1 MMRSKRLSLITE
13 FRLTIKRALVG
24 GTVLALTL
32 THFQAAAHDS
42 WPTLL
47 TMYAGESKVL
57 KAPNVMRLS
66 VGNTKIVSSTLLENG
81 EIVLI
86 GEAAGETNMQVW
98 FSDGQRKTLPVV
110 IVESNGWRQALE
122 VRELLGDIE
131 GIKIS
136 TVGRRIVVDGQ
147 IDTRDLDRVKLVKE
161 RYDGMLI
168 LARELTEFEQDMLHF
183 DVRIVEI
190 GRDVTE
196 ELGINW
202 STSFAGPSLGYEDIW
217 STNTLGRLPENDNAS
232 TPVGTLL
239 ADTMDPLSLLLGT
252 DLDTEDEYSLADQRT
267 LAAAQQRSYTFWGIG
282 TSILSMINVLE
293 ANGAAMT
300 LTNPRL
306 STRSGGKANLTVG
319 GEVPV
324 VTSSVSGT
332 SVTYK
337 DYGILLEIEPTLDRY
352 DNLMARVSIE
362 VSALDLSN
370 AVDGQPAFKKRSS
383 ENDIKLIPGDTLAL
397 AGLIQREEQI
407 AYSGI
412 KWLSDIPGL
421 GNLFRNKS
429 FTEGET
435 ELVILITPTPIDDM
449 QSGENKAM
457 LEISEGILD
466 EFNKA
471 KEALAR

>member
-1 MMRSKRLSLITE
+1 
-13 FRLTIKRALVG
+13 
-24 GTVLALTL
+24 
-32 THFQAAAHDS
+32 
-42 WPTLL
+42 
-47 TMYAGESKVL
+47 
-57 KAPNVMRLS
+57 
-66 VGNTKIVSSTLLENG
+66 
-81 EIVLI
+81 
-86 GEAAGETNMQVW
+86 
-98 FSDGQRKTLPVV
+98 
-110 IVESNGWRQALE
+110 
-122 VRELLGDIE
+122 
-131 GIKIS
+131 
-136 TVGRRIVVDGQ
+136 
-147 IDTRDLDRVKLVKE
+147 
-161 RYDGMLI
+161 
-168 LARELTEFEQDMLHF
+168 
-183 DVRIVEI
+183 
-190 GRDVTE
+190 
-196 ELGINW
+196 
-202 STSFAGPSLGYEDIW
+202 
-217 STNTLGRLPENDNAS
+217 
-232 TPVGTLL
+232 
-239 ADTMDPLSLLLGT
+239 
-252 DLDTEDEYSLADQRT
+252 RT

-449 QSGENKAM
+449 QSGDNKAM

>member
-24 GTVLALTL
+24 GMVLALTL

-267 LAAAQQRSYTFWGIG
+267 LAAAH
-282 TSILSMINVLE
+282 
-293 ANGAAMT
+293 
-300 LTNPRL
+300 
-306 STRSGGKANLTVG
+306 
-319 GEVPV
+319 
-324 VTSSVSGT
+324 
-332 SVTYK
+332 
-337 DYGILLEIEPTLDRY
+337 
-352 DNLMARVSIE
+352 
-362 VSALDLSN
+362 
-370 AVDGQPAFKKRSS
+370 
-383 ENDIKLIPGDTLAL
+383 
-397 AGLIQREEQI
+397 
-407 AYSGI
+407 
-412 KWLSDIPGL
+412 
-421 GNLFRNKS
+421 
-429 FTEGET
+429 
-435 ELVILITPTPIDDM
+435 
-449 QSGENKAM
+449 
-457 LEISEGILD
+457 
-466 EFNKA
+466 
-471 KEALAR
+471 

>member
-24 GTVLALTL
+24 GMVLALTL

-293 ANGAAMT
+293 
-300 LTNPRL
+300 L
-306 STRSGGKANLTVG
+306 S
-319 GEVPV
+319 
-324 VTSSVSGT
+324 
-332 SVTYK
+332 
-337 DYGILLEIEPTLDRY
+337 
-352 DNLMARVSIE
+352 
-362 VSALDLSN
+362 
-370 AVDGQPAFKKRSS
+370 
-383 ENDIKLIPGDTLAL
+383 LIH
-397 AGLIQREEQI
+397 I
-407 AYSGI
+407 
-412 KWLSDIPGL
+412 
-421 GNLFRNKS
+421 
-429 FTEGET
+429 
-435 ELVILITPTPIDDM
+435 
-449 QSGENKAM
+449 
-457 LEISEGILD
+457 
-466 EFNKA
+466 
-471 KEALAR
+471 

>member
-24 GTVLALTL
+24 GMVLALTL

-449 QSGENKAM
+449 QSSKNKAM
-457 LEISEGILD
+457 LENSEGILD